1 MTAATSLRVLPLDG
15 KTTVGTYFVSNYP
28 PFAGWSKSALDDVR
42 ARLDAP
48 PAPGAPL
55 GVYVHIPFCRK
66 RCRFCYFKVYTER
79 TASEVGAYV
88 EALLADAR
96 LHARSPIIAGRK
108 PRFVYFG
115 GGTPSYLSSTE
126 LARLLGGLR
135 ELMPWDETEEVTFE
149 CEPGTIS
156 EAKLRVLAG
165 EGVTRLSLGVESF
178 DDAVLEA
185 NGRAHQQRQIYQ
197 AHEIARRVGLPQ
209 INIDLIAGMV
219 GETDAIWDDTVART
233 IALAPDSV
241 TIYQM
246 ELPPNT
252 TIARDLRGADQA
264 DTPVDDWPTKRARV
278 GRAFAAMEAAGYRV
292 SSAYTMVKPHA
303 RFRYR
308 DNLWTGADLL
318 PVGVSSFGHL
328 GGVHLQNE
336 KEIEVYMARVGAGE
350 LPLQR
355 GYVLSTEERLVREL
369 ILQLKLGRVRHAY
382 FREKFGVELRERFAE
397 PLGARADA
405 ILRDRQHQRRAGV
418 PGPDFGGVDLMPVRK
433 LAALQQE
440 IDRRHP
446 RAAIGSRAIAERFGI
461 MAALGVRL
469 EAEPLDDFAGAMLF
483 EFHQNQ

>member
-1 MTAATSLRVLPLDG
+1 MTALASLPVLPLDG
-15 KTTVGTYFVSNYP
+15 RTTVGTYFVSNYP
-28 PFAGWSKSALDDVR
+28 PFSEWSPAALDGVR

-48 PAPGAPL
+48 PAPGTPL

-79 TASEVGAYV
+79 TASEVSAYV
-88 EALLADAR
+88 EALLVEAR
-96 LHARSPIIAGRK
+96 LHARRAIAAGRR

-115 GGTPSYLSSTE
+115 GGTPSYLSSAE

-135 ELMPWDETEEVTFE
+135 EVFPWDEAEEVTFE

-178 DDAVLEA
+178 DDAVLEE
-185 NGRAHQQRQIYQ
+185 NGRAHQQRQVYQ
-197 AHEIARRVGLPQ
+197 AYEITRRVGLPQ
-209 INIDLIAGMV
+209 VNIDLIAGMV

-252 TIARDLRGADQA
+252 TIARDVRAGTVAEA
-264 DTPVDDWPTKRARV
+264 PVADWPTKRARV
-278 GRAFAAMEAAGYRV
+278 GRAFAAMEAAGYLA
-292 SSAYTMVKPHA
+292 SSAYTMARPHA

-336 KEIEVYMARVGAGE
+336 KEIEVYLARVAAGE
-350 LPLQR
+350 VPLQR
-355 GYVLSTEERLVREL
+355 GYVLSVEERLVREL
-369 ILQLKLGRVRHAY
+369 ILQLKLGRVRHGY
-382 FREKFGVELRERFAE
+382 FAAKFGVDLRARFAE
-397 PLGARADA
+397 PL
-405 ILRDRQHQRRAGV
+405 
-418 PGPDFGGVDLMPVRK
+418 
-433 LAALQQE
+433 AALAE
-440 IDRRHP
+440 AGLAVVDEEGVTLS
-446 RAAIGSRAIAERFGI
+446 RAALLRVDGLLPAFYLPAQRG
-461 MAALGVRL
+461 
-469 EAEPLDDFAGAMLF
+469 
-483 EFHQNQ
+483 